1 MANDSAAADVDVGAN
16 LKPKVNGLIG
26 SGDATA
32 ATTTTTTTP
41 SSASVAA
48 TTTATEAEAEELL
61 QDGLS
66 CSELFKNGEG
76 LTYK

>member
-1 MANDSAAADVDVGAN
+1 MAKSTVAADVDVGAN

-26 SGDATA
+26 NGDTA
-32 ATTTTTTTP
+32 VFSDTATTTTTTT
-41 SSASVAA
+41 
-48 TTTATEAEAEELL
+48 TEQQMELL

-66 CSELFKNGEG
+66 CSELFQNGEG